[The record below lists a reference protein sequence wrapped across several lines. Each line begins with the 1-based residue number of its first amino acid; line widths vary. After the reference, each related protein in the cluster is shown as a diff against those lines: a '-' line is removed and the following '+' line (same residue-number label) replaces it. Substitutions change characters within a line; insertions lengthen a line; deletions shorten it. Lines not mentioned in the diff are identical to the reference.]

1 MDCMI
6 QLQQRKQRRL
16 ATTIAEE
23 DEEDVAD
30 FYKYIPRRK
39 GDFPP
44 VSYEPAD
51 DIPSATRYE
60 ILDRVFDNDIP
71 VYILRPHTTTNE
83 QEIAETQRSPSLPS
97 SQRSHNGEGEKTD
110 VPGSFTGI
118 RSTSSRQTPASAR
131 STPLS
136 TLAYDPND
144 PSLVRVELF
153 EIESYVTPRQLERY
167 ETYRFENPRP
177 EDFPIM
183 VPRSRA
189 SSEIQRFKREKRPL
203 ERQDVRGAKLRG
215 RRPMKKARIGPMVV
229 IENPHARSIAGNNS
243 MLLKRVSGMTLNNS
257 SMDNDSMDLDV
268 APSIEIAPGKI
279 DMIDMEDTP
288 RGTGGTIAQLI
299 QDQHPA
305 KLRSN
310 QSTRSTSR
318 HGSSSSAERQLSREN
333 LAQQSILKRRGR
345 TPNDLVQEMHVSSL
359 RPPPNAPT
367 KRCSKLSQNNGYQN
381 SSASTARSN
390 SKPTTQSTIDTYL
403 KAMSK
408 IREARKLSST
418 A

>member
-1 MDCMI
+1 
-6 QLQQRKQRRL
+6 
-16 ATTIAEE
+16 
-23 DEEDVAD
+23 
-30 FYKYIPRRK
+30 
-39 GDFPP
+39 
-44 VSYEPAD
+44 
-51 DIPSATRYE
+51 
-60 ILDRVFDNDIP
+60 
-71 VYILRPHTTTNE
+71 
-83 QEIAETQRSPSLPS
+83 
-97 SQRSHNGEGEKTD
+97 
-110 VPGSFTGI
+110 
-118 RSTSSRQTPASAR
+118 
-131 STPLS
+131 
-136 TLAYDPND
+136 
-144 PSLVRVELF
+144 
-153 EIESYVTPRQLERY
+153 
-167 ETYRFENPRP
+167 
-177 EDFPIM
+177 
-183 VPRSRA
+183 
-189 SSEIQRFKREKRPL
+189 
-203 ERQDVRGAKLRG
+203 
-215 RRPMKKARIGPMVV
+215 MKKARIGPMVV